1 MSLRIEKKKKQ
12 RFFPGHKHV
21 CLTGAKCD
29 GECQMSPP
37 KRKENKRERKQT

>member
-1 MSLRIEKKKKQ
+1 MSLRIEKKKQ

-37 KRKENKRERKQT
+37 KRKENKRERNQT